1 LPPDLYT
8 RRSCYLDVGFILF
21 KQLIRPLVSAPLL
34 LLTSAKCAVVTY
46 GLLVLGFGLRSQ
58 AAMSIELFAVLLV
71 VAVLIQDFLRFWTH
85 YLLHRISAFW
95 DVHKVHH
102 SSEFLTPLTNHRVH
116 IIEEIIQ
123 QGATGLSVGPLLATA
138 AFLTS
143 TSISTNMLL
152 GFDAYV
158 LIDTLSFGILRHS
171 HIGLSYGRLERYLMS
186 PKQHHLHHSI
196 DQRHWDK
203 NFGFL
208 FACWDRIAGTICYSD
223 PRENVNVGISLEEAA
238 DYSSVLK
245 LHFMPYIKLYRR
257 YVPWDPRELS
267 AHRASGRRV
276 S

>member
-1 LPPDLYT
+1 MPNLSHILTTVTLLTMLSIGLSAAGCVMAFRQRGGGSVRDFLKYLLPLDLYT

-138 AFLTS
+138 AFC
-143 TSISTNMLL
+143 
-152 GFDAYV
+152 
-158 LIDTLSFGILRHS
+158 R
-171 HIGLSYGRLERYLMS
+171 
-186 PKQHHLHHSI
+186 
-196 DQRHWDK
+196 
-203 NFGFL
+203 
-208 FACWDRIAGTICYSD
+208 
-223 PRENVNVGISLEEAA
+223 
-238 DYSSVLK
+238 
-245 LHFMPYIKLYRR
+245 
-257 YVPWDPRELS
+257 
-267 AHRASGRRV
+267 
-276 S
+276 